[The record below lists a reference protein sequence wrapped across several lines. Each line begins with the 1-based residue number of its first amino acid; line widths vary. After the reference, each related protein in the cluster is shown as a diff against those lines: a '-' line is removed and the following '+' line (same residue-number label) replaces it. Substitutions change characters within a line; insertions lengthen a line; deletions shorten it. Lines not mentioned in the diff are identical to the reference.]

1 MAETKIKEKE
11 AQDQFNEEDA
21 LFRSRKSVELTK
33 ENAIFKRSEG
43 GLISLTLLHE
53 TGEREVFERIV
64 PVRAFPISDPDDYIS
79 IREPDSKDHGKGLEI
94 GMITHLPDL
103 DKDTVAL
110 ITEELDKRY
119 FTPEL
124 LKIYSTTEKFG
135 YLNFDAETSAGR
147 VSFVMVNPYSNFRT
161 LEDGRVFIYDID
173 GNCFRISDPQKLD
186 RHSFRMIEIY
196 L

>member
-1 MAETKIKEKE
+1 MAETKTKEKE
-11 AQDQFNEEDA
+11 LQDAFNEEDA

-33 ENAIFKRSEG
+33 ENAIFARSEG
-43 GLISLTLLHE
+43 GLISLTLIGE
-53 TGEREVFERIV
+53 DGEREYFERIV
-64 PVRAFPISDPDDYIS
+64 PIRAFPISDPDDYIS
-79 IREPDSKDHGKGLEI
+79 IREPDSKDHGRGLEI

-103 DKDTVAL
+103 DRETVAL

-124 LKIYSTTEKFG
+124 QKIYSTTEKFG

-173 GNCFRISDPQKLD
+173 GNCFRISDPKKLD
-186 RHSFRMIEIY
+186 RHSYRMIEIY

>member
-1 MAETKIKEKE
+1 MAETKTGVTVEE
-11 AQDQFNEEDA
+11 FNEEDA
-21 LFRSRKSVELTK
+21 LFRSRKSIELTK
-33 ENAIFKRSEG
+33 ENAIFKRSSG
-43 GLISLTLLHE
+43 GLISMTLIHE
-53 TGEREVFERIV
+53 NGEREEFERVV
-64 PVRAFPISDPDDYIS
+64 PIRAFPISDPDDYVS
-79 IREPDSKDHGKGLEI
+79 IREPDSKEGGRGLEI

-103 DKDTVAL
+103 DPETVLL
-110 ITEELDKRY
+110 INEELDKRY

-147 VSFVMVNPYSNFRT
+147 ISFVMVNPYSNFRI

-173 GNCFRISDPQKLD
+173 GNCFRISDPNKLD
-186 RHSFRMIEIY
+186 RHSYRKIEIY